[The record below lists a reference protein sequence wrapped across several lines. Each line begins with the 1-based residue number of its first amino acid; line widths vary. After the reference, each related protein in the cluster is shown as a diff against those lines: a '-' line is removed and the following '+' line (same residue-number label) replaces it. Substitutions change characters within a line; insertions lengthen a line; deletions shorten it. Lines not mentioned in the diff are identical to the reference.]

1 MNFRPSRLR
10 LLLGVAAA
18 TALAAAAPGM
28 ASAAPAQM
36 QAAPAQIQA
45 APGNLANTIALSN
58 CSASLVRFPTSQST
72 DRAMMLTNGHC
83 FEGGFPSAGQVITNR
98 ASSRTG
104 TLLNATGGSL
114 GTVRADLVIYATMTD
129 TDVTLYRLNET
140 FAALQTRTGGTPY
153 TIRATKAAGTE
164 QMFIP
169 SGYWKRVWEC
179 NLQGF
184 VYQLREDQ
192 WTFKDSLRY
201 AKPCDTIGGTSGSP
215 IVDSNARDIIG
226 INNTTNED
234 GQRCTLNNPC
244 EVDQN
249 GTVTVDQG
257 RAYGQQTWWFTTCV
271 NSSRLLDLS
280 VSGCL
285 LPGATTG
292 PPPTGT
298 NLLQNPGFESG
309 AVNWSAPSGVI
320 TNSSSR
326 PAHTGSWKAW
336 LQGNGRTSAENL
348 TQSVAIPSTAA
359 APALSFWIRID
370 TSETTSSTVYDT
382 VKIQVVDGATTT
394 TLATYSNLNKNT
406 TYTQKSFS
414 MAAYKG
420 KTVTVKFA
428 GSEDSSLQTS
438 FVVDDTAVTTG

>member
-1 MNFRPSRLR
+1 MNLRPYRLR
-10 LLLGVAAA
+10 LVFGVAAA
-18 TALAAAAPGM
+18 TALVAAAPGW
-28 ASAAPAQM
+28 AAPAPA
-36 QAAPAQIQA
+36 AAPVPAAVAA
-45 APGNLANTIALSN
+45 APGNLASTIALSN
-58 CSASLVRFPTSQST
+58 CSASLVRFPTSQTT
-72 DRAMMLTNGHC
+72 DRALMLTNGHC

-98 ASSRTG
+98 ASSRSG

-114 GTVRADLVIYATMTD
+114 GTVRADLVLYSTMTD

-140 FAALQTRTGGTPY
+140 FASVQSRTGATPY
-153 TIRATKAAGTE
+153 TIRSTKANGTE

-184 VYQLREDQ
+184 VYQLRESQ

-215 IVDSNARDIIG
+215 VIDSNARDMIG
-226 INNTTNED
+226 INNTLNED
-234 GQRCTLNNPC
+234 GQQCTLNNPC
-244 EVDQN
+244 EVDQS
-249 GTVTVDQG
+249 GHITVDQG
-257 RAYGQQTWWFTTCV
+257 RAYGQQTWWITTCV
-271 NSSRLLDLS
+271 NASRALDLT
-280 VSGCL
+280 VPGCL
-285 LPGATTG
+285 LPGATSG
-292 PPPTGT
+292 PPPTGD

-309 AVNWSAPSGVI
+309 AVSWTAPSGVI
-320 TNSSSR
+320 TSSAGR

-336 LQGNGRTSAENL
+336 LQGNGRTSAETL
-348 TQSVAIPSTAA
+348 SQSVTVPSTAA

-370 TSETTSSTVYDT
+370 TRETTSTRVYDT
-382 VKIQVVDGATTT
+382 LRIQIVDGGTTT

-414 MAAYKG
+414 LAAYKG
-420 KTVTVKFA
+420 HAITVRFA
-428 GSEDSSLQTS
+428 GNEDVSLQTS

>member
-1 MNFRPSRLR
+1 MKLRSIRLR

-18 TALAAAAPGM
+18 TALAAAAPSM
-28 ASAAPAQM
+28 ATASPTTAAAPA
-36 QAAPAQIQA
+36 AQTLA

-140 FAALQTRTGGTPY
+140 FAALQSRTGGTPY

-179 NLQGF
+179 NLSGF

-215 IVDSNARDIIG
+215 IVDSNVRDIIG

-244 EVDQN
+244 EVDQF

-271 NSSRLLDLS
+271 NSSRLLDLT
-280 VSGCL
+280 VPGCL

-309 AVNWSAPSGVI
+309 AVSWTAPSGVI
-320 TNSSSR
+320 TSSSSR
-326 PAHTGSWKAW
+326 PAHAGSWKAW

-348 TQSVAIPSTAA
+348 SQSVTIPSTAA

-382 VKIQVVDGATTT
+382 VKVQVVDGATTT

-406 TYTQKSFS
+406 TYTQKSFNLT
-414 MAAYKG
+414 AYKG

-428 GSEDSSLQTS
+428 GNEDSSLQTS
-438 FVVDDTAVTTG
+438 FVIDDTAVTTG